1 MHNTSITSNLM
12 LFSPQKKLAIANNN
26 DMIVTLNTPHPLYS

>member
-12 LFSPQKKLAIANNN
+12 LFSPQKKLTIANNN
-26 DMIVTLNTPHPLYS
+26 DMIIKHPSPLYS